1 MFFRVKRI
9 EEVGNNLKSKVYI
22 NVIVIIAG
30 CIFLLHLSDLSL
42 KQIDLNDL
50 LIFIVLSGF
59 LFIIKRYPMSMSSG
73 LVSLDFPLIYL
84 FIVRYGYIETAIVL
98 VVVLI
103 ISEILDG
110 RPARVYLFNVSNSLI
125 SLWIAHQFAVL
136 YFVDQPVG
144 FFEYM
149 MHLTIY
155 IVVYS
160 IINNLLLD
168 VLLWLRPHQY
178 TSRQWFQKFKL
189 EMLVSLASFGYGV
202 LLYYLHTEQRVG
214 DFFSY
219 SFLYMPLVA
228 GSLISHGTTQLAE
241 EKQKLETL
249 LQASKKMNE
258 SIELNDVVEGMEE
271 AISKVVNY
279 KFGIIYIMKQNV
291 LSPERIFGHGLD
303 GFKSFYLTLGS
314 DVANTVLERKE
325 AQLISNLVRPN
336 RRFAIDKKE
345 TEVTALL
352 AVPLI
357 LDKEVIGVIILGK
370 EKSYSYFE
378 EDKNIL
384 QTLANQ
390 ASIALKNT
398 RLVKEREKRII
409 VEERNRLAREMHDGI
424 AQSIAAITIQ
434 IDSCIRVFDKKPT
447 QVKEWLGDSLI
458 QLRKSVKEIRLSI
471 YSLRP
476 KPTDTLGLSKALS
489 HKLKD
494 FQLTTNIHCE
504 FQEKGIPL
512 DIPKKLEEMIYEITS
527 EALQNIYKHA
537 QANKVQILMN
547 YHHDTLDVFVRDNG
561 IGFSLSK
568 VLMEN
573 SSGGHF
579 GLLNMNGLVAKC
591 KGRFHVNSTEGSG
604 TEIGIS
610 VPIIE
615 RAEDEVS

>member
-1 MFFRVKRI
+1 VERK
-9 EEVGNNLKSKVYI
+9 EEVGNNLKSKIYI
-22 NVIVIIAG
+22 NVLVIIAG
-30 CIFLLHLSDLSL
+30 CILFLHLSDLSL
-42 KQIDLNDL
+42 NQLDLNNG

-84 FIVRYGYIETAIVL
+84 FIVRYGYIETAIIL
-98 VVVLI
+98 VVVLT

-110 RPARVYLFNVSNSLI
+110 RPARVFLFNVSNSLI
-125 SLWIAHQFAVL
+125 SLWVAHRFAVS

-144 FFEYM
+144 FFESM

-168 VLLWLRPHQY
+168 VLLWLRPHKY

-189 EMLVSLASFGYGV
+189 EILVSFASFGYGV
-202 LLYYLHTEQRVG
+202 LLYYLHTQQRVE

-219 SFLYMPLVA
+219 TFLYLPLVA

-271 AISKVVNY
+271 AISRVVNY
-279 KFGIIYIMKQNV
+279 KFGIIYIKKQNV

-303 GFKSFYLTLGS
+303 DFKSFYLTLGK
-314 DVANTVLERKE
+314 DVANSVLERKE
-325 AQLISNLVRPN
+325 AQLISNLIKEK
-336 RRFAIDKKE
+336 RRLSIDKKE
-345 TEVTALL
+345 TEVTAFLG
-352 AVPLI
+352 VPLI
-357 LDKEVIGVIILGK
+357 LEKEVIGVIILGK

-424 AQSIAAITIQ
+424 AQSIAAIAIQ
-434 IDSCIRVFDKKPT
+434 IDSCIRVFEKKPN
-447 QVKEWLGDSLI
+447 QVKGWLEDSLI
-458 QLRKSVKEIRLSI
+458 ELRKSIKEIRMSI
-471 YSLRP
+471 YSIRP

-489 HKLKD
+489 HKLKE
-494 FQLTTNIHCE
+494 FQSTTNIQCE
-504 FQEKGIPL
+504 FQEKGMSI
-512 DIPKKLEEMIYEITS
+512 DMPKKVEETIYEIVS

-547 YHHDTLDVFVRDNG
+547 YHHDTLDVFVRDDG
-561 IGFSLSK
+561 VGFSLSK
-568 VLMEN
+568 VLVEN
-573 SSGGHF
+573 SGGEHF

-591 KGRFHVNSTEGSG
+591 KGSFNVNSIEGSG